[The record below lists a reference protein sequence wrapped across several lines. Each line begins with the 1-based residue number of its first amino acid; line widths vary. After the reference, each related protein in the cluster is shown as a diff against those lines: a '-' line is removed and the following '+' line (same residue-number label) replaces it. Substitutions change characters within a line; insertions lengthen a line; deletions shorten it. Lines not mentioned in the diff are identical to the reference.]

1 MSIFMKDTLVILPL
15 HLPCRKHMGFGSLP
29 YGSWSRDVQSREC
42 LSLLPFLL
50 LTPVQFSSVQFSRS
64 VMSDSL

>member
-1 MSIFMKDTLVILPL
+1 MSIFMKDMLVILPL
-15 HLPCRKHMGFGSLP
+15 HLPCRKHMGFGSVP
-29 YGSWSRDVQSREC
+29 CGSWSRDAESREC

-64 VMSDSL
+64 VVSDSL